1 MCGGWGLDP
10 EGTVMSLELDLEDLG
25 LDLSPVQAHGPGR
38 TAKPLKVEF
47 SHELTR
53 EELSKP
59 PVKVQT
65 SPSLKKI
72 RDTHHALA
80 RVLANG
86 MSETEASLVT
96 GYSLSRISILKAD
109 PQFASLLEFYRN
121 ETIEGQADF
130 RARMV
135 NVGLDAL
142 QELAERLEDNP
153 EDFSPALLKDI
164 VKDMADRTGHAPQR
178 GPTNVTQINV
188 GLSDRMARARERAAS
203 VLGASNGN
211 AIPVVIEHE

>member
-1 MCGGWGLDP
+1 
-10 EGTVMSLELDLEDLG
+10 MSLEVDLEDLG
-25 LDLSPVQAHGPGR
+25 LDLSPVGSHGPGR
-38 TAKPLKVEF
+38 PAKALRAEF
-47 SHELTR
+47 SHELTA
-53 EELSKP
+53 EELAKP
-59 PVKVQT
+59 PVKTQT

-142 QELAERLEDNP
+142 QELAERLEDDP
-153 EDFSPALLKDI
+153 DSFSPALLKDI

-178 GPTNVTQINV
+178 GPANVTQINV

-203 VLGASNGN
+203 ALGASNGN